1 MLYIKCLIFTILFPN
16 GFCLCVCGGLISL
29 KAVLWTLNYNQCWPQ
44 KIADKNLPT
53 HAMNIV
59 SLENVSKNYGF
70 KPLFENVTLG
80 LDDRDKIGIIGA
92 NGSGKTTLLR
102 IIAGLETPDSGRVIR
117 AKGKSLAYLSQNPLY
132 DENRSVLETIF
143 ASSSGVMQTIR
154 DYEDVCHELAA
165 GIDDAA
171 TLTRMSDLQHEL
183 EMNGGWEIETNARS
197 VLTRLDITDTSARM
211 GTLSGGQRKRVALA
225 HELIFKPDIL
235 ILDEPTNH
243 LDADTIEWLESYL
256 ARYTGV
262 LLLVTHDRYFLDRVT
277 DRIFEVDRG
286 TVQNFSGNYA
296 YYLEKKAEQDELRE
310 VEGHKRDQLIKK
322 ELAWLRR
329 GAKAR
334 TRKSKHRIEAAH
346 TLMAI
351 PKEQA
356 KGEVDIAIGSK
367 RLGSKVIEIN
377 NVSKSYGD
385 VKLIDNFT
393 YLLKRD
399 DRIGIIGANGSGK
412 TTLLDMITGRVTPS
426 GGEIE
431 IGQTV
436 HIGYYDQESRAL
448 NDEQRVIDY
457 IRDVAEY
464 VTTIDGTQITAG
476 KMLERFLFTPAAQYS
491 FIGNLSGG
499 ERRRLYLLRILM
511 GSPNV
516 LLLDEPTND
525 LDIPTLIALEEYL
538 DDFAG
543 ALIVVSHDRYF
554 LDRTID
560 NVFRFE
566 PGGHVREYPGD
577 YTAYLERRER
587 EEATRK
593 ELETPKV
600 ATKATAVSMAEKPK
614 SKKLSFKE
622 MREFEAVELRIAQTE
637 KRMPDIE
644 KELSAAASDAGKVHE
659 LYIEQQNL
667 NTQLE
672 SDLSRWAELAERIEE

>member
-1 MLYIKCLIFTILFPN
+1 
-16 GFCLCVCGGLISL
+16 
-29 KAVLWTLNYNQCWPQ
+29 
-44 KIADKNLPT
+44 
-53 HAMNIV
+53 MNIV
-59 SLENVSKNYGF
+59 SLENISKNYGF

-80 LDDRDKIGIIGA
+80 LEDRDKIGIIGA
-92 NGSGKTTLLR
+92 NGSGKSTLLK
-102 IIAGLETPDSGRVIR
+102 IIAGVEVPDTGGRVTR
-117 AKGKSLAYLSQNPLY
+117 AKGQTLAYLSQNPPY
-132 DENRSVLETIF
+132 DAELTVLETIF

-154 DYEDVCHELAA
+154 DYEAVCHEVAD
-165 GIDDAA
+165 GKSDAA
-171 TLTRMSDLQHEL
+171 TLQRMSDLQHDL
-183 EMNGGWEIETNARS
+183 EINGGWDIEANARS
-197 VLTRLDITDTSARM
+197 VLTKLDITDTSAKM
-211 GTLSGGQRKRVALA
+211 GALSGGQRKRVALA

-243 LDADTIEWLESYL
+243 LDADTIEWLEKYL
-256 ARYTGV
+256 ARYTGM

-277 DRIFEVDRG
+277 DRIFEVDRS

-296 YYLEKKAEQDELRE
+296 YYLEKKAEQEELWA

-346 TLMAI
+346 NLMAI

-367 RLGSKVIEIN
+367 RLGSKVVEIN
-377 NVSKSYGD
+377 SISKSYGPN
-385 VKLIDNFT
+385 KLIDDFT
-393 YLLKRD
+393 YLLKRN
-399 DRIGIIGANGSGK
+399 DRIGVIGANGSGK
-412 TTLLDMITGRVTPS
+412 TTLLDMITGRIAPDS
-426 GGEIE
+426 GEID

-464 VTTIDGTQITAG
+464 VTTNEGIQITAG
-476 KMLERFLFTPAAQYS
+476 KMLERFLFEPAAQYAV
-491 FIGNLSGG
+491 IGNLSGG

-554 LDRTID
+554 LDRTIE

-566 PGGHVREYPGD
+566 PGGHVREFAGD
-577 YTAYLERRER
+577 YSAYLEAIARDEPRVSSPHVGKGNEISNDAPSIQITDKPKPKKLTFKETRELGSL
-587 EEATRK
+587 EQSIATAEARLPEIDK
-593 ELETPKV
+593 EL
-600 ATKATAVSMAEKPK
+600 A
-614 SKKLSFKE
+614 
-622 MREFEAVELRIAQTE
+622 
-637 KRMPDIE
+637 
-644 KELSAAASDAGKVHE
+644 AAASDAGKVHE
-659 LYIEQQNL
+659 LFTEQQRL
-667 NTQLE
+667 TEQL
-672 SDLSRWAELAERIEE
+672 DLDMTRWAELAERSE

>member
-1 MLYIKCLIFTILFPN
+1 
-16 GFCLCVCGGLISL
+16 
-29 KAVLWTLNYNQCWPQ
+29 
-44 KIADKNLPT
+44 
-53 HAMNIV
+53 MNIV

-80 LDDRDKIGIIGA
+80 LEDRDKIGIIGA
-92 NGSGKTTLLR
+92 NGSGKSTLLKV
-102 IIAGLETPDSGRVIR
+102 IAGVEVPDTGRVVR
-117 AKGKSLAYLSQNPLY
+117 AKGQTLAYLSQNPAY
-132 DENRSVLETIF
+132 DEELTVLETIF

-154 DYEDVCHELAA
+154 DYEAVCHDVAA
-165 GIDDAA
+165 GDHNAA
-171 TLTRMSDLQHEL
+171 TLQRMSDLQHEL
-183 EMNGGWEIETNARS
+183 ETSGGWEIETNARA
-197 VLTRLDITDTSARM
+197 VLTKLEITDTAAKM

-243 LDADTIEWLESYL
+243 LDADTIEWLEDYL
-256 ARYTGV
+256 RRYTGA

-296 YYLEKKAEQDELRE
+296 YYLEKKAEQETLRE
-310 VEGHKRDQLIKK
+310 VEGHKREQLIKK

-356 KGEVDIAIGSK
+356 RGEVDIAIGSK

-377 NVSKSYGD
+377 DISKSYGENT
-385 VKLIDNFT
+385 LIDHFT

-412 TTLLDMITGRVTPS
+412 TTLLDMLTGRIQVDS
-426 GGEIE
+426 GEIE

-448 NDEQRVIDY
+448 NDDQRVIDY

-464 VTTIDGTQITAG
+464 VTTNEGIQITAG
-476 KMLERFLFTPAAQYS
+476 KMLERFLFAPAAQYAV
-491 FIGNLSGG
+491 IGNLSGG

-543 ALIVVSHDRYF
+543 ALVVVSHDRYF
-554 LDRTID
+554 LDRTIE

-566 PGGHVREYPGD
+566 PGGHVREFAGD
-577 YTAYLERRER
+577 YSAYLEAIQR
-587 EEATRK
+587 EATDRK
-593 ELETPKV
+593 TVEPVKPAPV
-600 ATKATAVSMAEKPK
+600 AGGADKPR
-614 SKKLSFKE
+614 SLKLSFKE
-622 MREFEAVELRIAQTE
+622 KRELEALEANIAAAETRLPE
-637 KRMPDIE
+637 IE
-644 KELSAAASDAGKVHE
+644 QALVNAASDAGRVNE
-659 LYIEQQNL
+659 LFKEQQEL
-667 NTQLE
+667 SSKLE
-672 SDLSRWAELAERIEE
+672 IDMVRWAELAERAEEFN

>member
-1 MLYIKCLIFTILFPN
+1 
-16 GFCLCVCGGLISL
+16 
-29 KAVLWTLNYNQCWPQ
+29 
-44 KIADKNLPT
+44 
-53 HAMNIV
+53 MNIV
-59 SLENVSKNYGF
+59 SLENISKNYGF

-80 LDDRDKIGIIGA
+80 LEDRDKIGIIGA
-92 NGSGKTTLLR
+92 NGSGKSTLLK
-102 IIAGLETPDSGRVIR
+102 IIAGVEVPDSGRVTR
-117 AKGKSLAYLSQNPLY
+117 AKGKSLAFLSQNPAY
-132 DENRSVLETIF
+132 DANLTVLETIF

-154 DYEDVCHELAA
+154 DYEAVCHEVTD
-165 GIDDAA
+165 GKSDPA
-171 TLTRMSDLQHEL
+171 TLQRMSDLQHDL
-183 EMNGGWEIETNARS
+183 EINGGWDIEANARS
-197 VLTRLDITDTSARM
+197 VLTKLDITDTSAKM
-211 GTLSGGQRKRVALA
+211 GALSGGQRKRVALA

-243 LDADTIEWLESYL
+243 LDADTIEWLEKYL
-256 ARYTGV
+256 ARYTGM

-277 DRIFEVDRG
+277 DRIFEVDRS
-286 TVQNFSGNYA
+286 TVQNFNGNYA
-296 YYLEKKAEQDELRE
+296 YYLEKKAEQDELRA

-346 TLMAI
+346 NLMAI

-367 RLGSKVIEIN
+367 RLGSKVVEIN
-377 NVSKSYGD
+377 NISKSYGTN
-385 VKLIDNFT
+385 KLIDDFT

-412 TTLLDMITGRVTPS
+412 TTLLDMITGRISPD
-426 GGEIE
+426 GGDID

-464 VTTIDGTQITAG
+464 VTTNEGVQITAG
-476 KMLERFLFTPAAQYS
+476 KMLERFLFEPAAQYAV
-491 FIGNLSGG
+491 IGNLSGG

-554 LDRTID
+554 LDRTIE

-566 PGGHVREYPGD
+566 PGGHVREFAGD
-577 YTAYLERRER
+577 YTAYLEAIARDEPSVSSPHVSKGNKTNN
-587 EEATRK
+587 EGGGSEKTDTPKIKKLTFKETR
-593 ELETPKV
+593 ELESLEQSI
-600 ATKATAVSMAEKPK
+600 AAAEARLP
-614 SKKLSFKE
+614 E
-622 MREFEAVELRIAQTE
+622 
-637 KRMPDIE
+637 IE
-644 KELSAAASDAGKVHE
+644 KELAVAASDAGKVHE
-659 LYIEQQNL
+659 LFTQQQRL
-667 NTQLE
+667 TAQL
-672 SDLSRWAELAERIEE
+672 DIDMTRWAELAERAE

>member
-1 MLYIKCLIFTILFPN
+1 
-16 GFCLCVCGGLISL
+16 
-29 KAVLWTLNYNQCWPQ
+29 
-44 KIADKNLPT
+44 
-53 HAMNIV
+53 MNIV

-70 KPLFENVTLG
+70 RPLFESVTLG

-102 IIAGLETPDSGRVIR
+102 IIAGHEEPDTGRVVR
-117 AKGKSLAYLSQNPLY
+117 AKGKSLAYLSQNPAFDDDLT
-132 DENRSVLETIF
+132 VLETIF

-154 DYEDVCHELAA
+154 DYEAACHDLAA
-165 GIDDAA
+165 GSHDAA
-171 TLTRMSDLQHEL
+171 LLERVSILQHEL
-183 EMNGGWEIETNARS
+183 DINSGWEIEANARA
-197 VLTRLDITDTSARM
+197 VLTRLDITDTAAKM
-211 GTLSGGQRKRVALA
+211 GELSGGQRKRVALA

-243 LDADTIEWLESYL
+243 LDADTIEWLEAYL

-286 TVQNFSGNYA
+286 MVQNFNGNYV
-296 YYLEKKAEQDELRE
+296 YYLEKKAEQETLRE
-310 VEGHKRDQLIKK
+310 VEGHKREQLIKK

-346 TLMAI
+346 TLMAQ
-351 PKEQA
+351 PKDQA

-367 RLGSKVIEIN
+367 RLGSKVIEIRG
-377 NVSKSYGD
+377 VSKSYGPT
-385 VKLIDNFT
+385 KLIDDFT

-412 TTLLDMITGRVTPS
+412 TTLLDMITGRVAPTS
-426 GGEIE
+426 GEIE

-448 NDEQRVIDY
+448 NDDQRVIDY

-476 KMLERFLFTPAAQYS
+476 KMLEKFLFTPAAQYAV
-491 FIGNLSGG
+491 IGNLSGG

-516 LLLDEPTND
+516 LMLDEPTND

-538 DDFAG
+538 DDFGG

-554 LDRTID
+554 LDRTIEK
-560 NVFRFE
+560 VFHFE
-566 PGGHVREYPGD
+566 PGGQVREYAGN
-577 YTAYLERRER
+577 YTAYLEACDR
-587 EEATRK
+587 EESQSI
-593 ELETPKV
+593 ETEVEKPK
-600 ATKATAVSMAEKPK
+600 AVPLPAAEKPK
-614 SKKLSFKE
+614 PKKLSFKE
-622 MREFEAVELRIAQTE
+622 AREIHVLESSIASAEARLPEIERELA
-637 KRMPDIE
+637 
-644 KELSAAASDAGKVHE
+644 LAASDAGRVHE
-659 LYIEQQNL
+659 LFIEQQSL
-667 NTQLE
+667 NVRLE
-672 SDLSRWAELAERIEE
+672 AEMTRWAELADRAD

>member
-1 MLYIKCLIFTILFPN
+1 
-16 GFCLCVCGGLISL
+16 
-29 KAVLWTLNYNQCWPQ
+29 
-44 KIADKNLPT
+44 
-53 HAMNIV
+53 MNIL
-59 SLENVSKNYGF
+59 SLQNVSKNYGF
-70 KPLFENVTLG
+70 RPLFENVTLG
-80 LDDRDKIGIIGA
+80 LEERDNVGIIGA

-102 IIAGLETPDSGRVIR
+102 IIAGLEAPDSGRVTR
-117 AKGKSLAYLSQNPLY
+117 AKGKSLAYLSQNPPY
-132 DENRSVLETIF
+132 DEKLTVLETIF
-143 ASSSGVMQTIR
+143 ASSSGVMQLIR
-154 DYEDVCHELAA
+154 DYEDVCHDVAA
-165 GIDDAA
+165 GKHDAA
-171 TLTRMSDLQHEL
+171 TLQRMSDLQHEL
-183 EMNGGWEIETNARS
+183 EEGGGWEIETNARA
-197 VLTRLDITDTSARM
+197 VLTRLDIPDTSAKM
-211 GTLSGGQRKRVALA
+211 GELSGGQRKRVALA

-277 DRIFEVDRG
+277 DRIFEIDRG
-286 TVQNFSGNYA
+286 AVQNFSGNYA
-296 YYLEKKAEQDELRE
+296 YYLEKKAEQETLRE
-310 VEGHKRDQLIKK
+310 VEGHKREQLIKK

-346 TLMAI
+346 ALMAT
-351 PKEQA
+351 PKESA
-356 KGEVDIAIGSK
+356 KADVDIAIGSK
-367 RLGSKVIEIN
+367 RLGSKVIEVN
-377 NVSKSYGD
+377 GVSKSYGD
-385 VKLIDNFT
+385 ITLINEFS
-393 YLLKRD
+393 YLLKRN

-412 TTLLDMITGRVTPS
+412 TTLLDMITARVAPDK
-426 GGEIE
+426 GEIE

-464 VTTIDGTQITAG
+464 VTTNEGVQITAG
-476 KMLERFLFTPAAQYS
+476 KMLERFLFKPAAQYAV
-491 FIGNLSGG
+491 IGNLSGG

-554 LDRTID
+554 LDRTIE

-566 PGGHVREYPGD
+566 PGGRVREYPGD
-577 YTAYLERRER
+577 YTAYLERREA
-587 EEATRK
+587 EEASSKDAVAPKPKAPAAPPVLAEKAKPKKLTFKETR
-593 ELETPKV
+593 ELEDL
-600 ATKATAVSMAEKPK
+600 EK
-614 SKKLSFKE
+614 S
-622 MREFEAVELRIAQTE
+622 I
-637 KRMPDIE
+637 
-644 KELSAAASDAGKVHE
+644 AAAEAR
-659 LYIEQQNL
+659 LPAI
-667 NTQLE
+667 
-672 SDLSRWAELAERIEE
+672 

>member
-1 MLYIKCLIFTILFPN
+1 
-16 GFCLCVCGGLISL
+16 
-29 KAVLWTLNYNQCWPQ
+29 
-44 KIADKNLPT
+44 
-53 HAMNIV
+53 MNII

-70 KPLFENVTLG
+70 KPLFEGVTLG
-80 LDDRDKIGIIGA
+80 LDEKDKIGIIGA
-92 NGSGKTTLLR
+92 NGSGKSTLLKV
-102 IIAGLETPDSGRVIR
+102 IAGLEEPDTGRVVR
-117 AKGKSLAYLSQNPLY
+117 AKGKSLAFLAQNPQFDDSLT
-132 DENRSVLETIF
+132 VLETIF
-143 ASSSGVMQTIR
+143 ASSGGVMRTILE
-154 DYEDVCHELAA
+154 YETACHELAA
-165 GIDDAA
+165 GNDSPKLLERVAE
-171 TLTRMSDLQHEL
+171 LQHEL
-183 EMNGGWEIETNARS
+183 EMNGGWEIETNART
-197 VLTRLDITDTSARM
+197 VLSQLAINDTSALM

-243 LDADTIEWLESYL
+243 LDADTIEWLEAYL

-286 TVQNFSGNYA
+286 EVQSFAGNYA
-296 YYLEKKAEQDELRE
+296 YYLEKKAEQEELRA
-310 VEGHKRDQLIKK
+310 VEGHKREQLIKK

-346 TLMAI
+346 TLMAV

-377 NVSKSYGD
+377 GVSRSYGD
-385 VKLIDNFT
+385 NVLIDDLT
-393 YLLKRD
+393 YLVKRD

-412 TTLLDMITGRVTPS
+412 TTLLDMITGRVAPS
-426 GGEIE
+426 SGSIE

-464 VTTIDGTQITAG
+464 VTTVDGTQITAG
-476 KMLERFLFTPAAQYS
+476 KMLEKFLFSPAAQYAV
-491 FIGNLSGG
+491 IGNLSGG

-554 LDRTID
+554 LDRTVESI
-560 NVFRFE
+560 FRFE
-566 PGGHVREYPGD
+566 PGGHVREYAGD
-577 YTAYLERRER
+577 FSAYMERRQSEEAERKER
-587 EEATRK
+587 EAAQAAAAAPS
-593 ELETPKV
+593 TP
-600 ATKATAVSMAEKPK
+600 AAQKPK
-614 SKKLSFKE
+614 SNKLSFKE
-622 MREFEAVELRIAQTE
+622 LREFEAIEQRIAETE
-637 KRMPDIE
+637 KRLPEIDA
-644 KELSAAASDAGKVHE
+644 ELAASASDAGRVHE
-659 LYIEQQNL
+659 LFVEQQML
-667 NTQLE
+667 NERLE
-672 SDLSRWAELAERIEE
+672 ADLERWAELAERHEI